1 MSVQGIPTWTPDE
14 RNIRHHLKQ
23 LHKSAMHIKTF
34 SPDHPR
40 HCRCSDPSHEHYN
53 PNYSTRGSE
62 QGVLE
67 CFTKP
72 KPGKQRAR
80 PQTTRS
86 KKTNKKKRQKQKRPS
101 TTQQQQ
107 QPHPQPQTVT
117 YPFDG
122 SKWEQQ
128 SFNIN
133 QKVIQQRQQ
142 LLNRKYLISPKLSPN
157 FIPTAYPIHH
167 EPFPSFS
174 PDRRDQKA
182 MTADLLLLTRHKSTS
197 KLLFNKASGGF
208 VPSAYDF
215 DNSMGMARTQ
225 SYSPLHSSQML
236 QRSISSSPL
245 LTTTPASPL
254 SPRSSG
260 LGENKAFATTT
271 TTTPSIT
278 PTLLSYSEWC
288 VPPSYQVPPKLRE
301 QSTPIKQHRP
311 VYTETIQRQHS
322 RQTSRRPITGK

>member
-23 LHKSAMHIKTF
+23 LYKSVMHIQTF

-40 HCRCSDPSHEHYN
+40 HCQCSDPSHEHSN
-53 PNYSTRGSE
+53 PNYSTRGSDTGSE
-62 QGVLE
+62 QCL
-67 CFTKP
+67 TKP
-72 KPGKQRAR
+72 KRRAR

-86 KKTNKKKRQKQKRPS
+86 KKTNKQTIQQRPS
-101 TTQQQQ
+101 TTQQQ
-107 QPHPQPQTVT
+107 PHPQPPQTAT
-117 YPFDG
+117 YPSDG

-128 SFNIN
+128 SFMIN

-142 LLNRKYLISPKLSPN
+142 LLKRKYFISPKLSPN
-157 FIPTAYPIHH
+157 FIPTAYPTHH

-182 MTADLLLLTRHKSTS
+182 MTADLLLLTRHRSTS

-215 DNSMGMARTQ
+215 DNSMGMTRCSTH
-225 SYSPLHSSQML
+225 SNSPLHSSQML

-260 LGENKAFATTT
+260 LGEHKAFATTT

-288 VPPSYQVPPKLRE
+288 GKKYKLLLDDII
-301 QSTPIKQHRP
+301 SPFNRP
-311 VYTETIQRQHS
+311 LTLVSVFLYRLLL
-322 RQTSRRPITGK
+322 G